1 MSNWWDDRDRNREHG
16 GLVLGVLLIV
26 LGGLFLASE
35 QFHIDW
41 GHYGW
46 PMFVIVPGAVLLV
59 LGLAVPNEAGL
70 GMAIPGGIIT
80 TVGLILA
87 FQESTDTYASWSY
100 AWALVAPG
108 SVGVSLFLYG
118 LLHRRLDLL
127 DAGLRAA
134 SVGLGL
140 FVGFGLFFENV
151 IAVDGGSRTTALR
164 DAMPFLAMA
173 LGVIIVVLNVLPRPN
188 RGSDRPTPSDTWHDA
203 GASVPPVPQAPQAP
217 QAPQGPAGA

>member
-1 MSNWWDDRDRNREHG
+1 MSNWWDDRDRDRGHG

-26 LGGLFLASE
+26 LGALFLAGE
-35 QFHIDW
+35 QFHVDW
-41 GHYGW
+41 GRYGW
-46 PMFVIVPGAVLLV
+46 PMFVIVPGVVLLL

-70 GMAIPGGIIT
+70 GMVIPGGIIA

-87 FQESTDTYASWSY
+87 FQDSTDTYASWSY

-127 DAGLRAA
+127 DAGLRTAA
-134 SVGLGL
+134 VGLGL

-151 IAVDGGSRTTALR
+151 IGIDESGSTTALR
-164 DAMPFLAMA
+164 DAMPFLAVA
-173 LGVIIVVLNVLPRPN
+173 LGVIIVVLNILPRPR
-188 RGSDRPTPSDTWHDA
+188 RGSDRPVPSDTWHD
-203 GASVPPVPQAPQAP
+203 GGGSVPP
-217 QAPQGPAGA
+217 APQGPAGT